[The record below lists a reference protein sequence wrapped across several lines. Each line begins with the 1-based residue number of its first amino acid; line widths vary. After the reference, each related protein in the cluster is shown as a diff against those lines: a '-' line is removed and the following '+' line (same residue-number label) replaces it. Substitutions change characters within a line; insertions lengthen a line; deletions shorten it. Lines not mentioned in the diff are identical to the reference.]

1 MPDMGAVVAITFWL
15 VLIAVV
21 LNFIALAVGLL
32 AIVTG
37 RSYAPRGWRRL
48 RRHLP
53 ATPNDQRLTGMSL
66 SLLSVG
72 QLLMMVTLM
81 VVITLSTAQ
90 ASGGRAP
97 VIGLYLVTL
106 ASFAAAVACTF
117 ASLFV
122 SQRVRYVDIVQAGED
137 EDEEEEEEKADA
149 LLEAPLD

>member
-1 MPDMGAVVAITFWL
+1 MPDMGAVLAITFWF

-21 LNFIALAVGLL
+21 LNFIALSVGLL
-32 AIVTG
+32 TVVTG
-37 RSYAPRGWRRL
+37 RSYAPSGWRRL
-48 RRHLP
+48 RRHAP
-53 ATPNDQRLTGMSL
+53 ASPSDQRLTGMSL

-90 ASGGRAP
+90 ATGGRAP

-106 ASFAAAVACTF
+106 VAFAAAVACTF

-122 SQRVRYVDIVQAGED
+122 GQRVRYMDVIGAAED
-137 EDEEEEEEKADA
+137 EDEDDASEE